1 MARVL
6 IGPDHYRYY
15 TYIGPNGVEIRCE
28 RYVVV
33 GETPLYWYVVR
44 ESMAYLVTRNS
55 EHARESLK
63 KLRKRV
69 LKASHGKR
77 YCYPDKARALH
88 SFQQR
93 QQWRIIHAKRN
104 LETAQASLKAIE
116 RILSAEQPI
125 PDNLNAGHTEYA
137 SGLNWYDY

>member
-15 TYIGPNGVEIRCE
+15 TDISPSGVEIRCE

-33 GETPLYWYVVR
+33 SETPLCWYVIR
-44 ESMAYLVTRNS
+44 ESMAYLAERNS
-55 EHARESLK
+55 DHARESLK

-69 LKASHGKR
+69 LKASCGKR

-93 QQWRIIHAKRN
+93 QKWRISHAKRN

-125 PDNLNAGHTEYA
+125 PDKLNAGHTEYT
-137 SGLNWYDY
+137 SGLNWSDY